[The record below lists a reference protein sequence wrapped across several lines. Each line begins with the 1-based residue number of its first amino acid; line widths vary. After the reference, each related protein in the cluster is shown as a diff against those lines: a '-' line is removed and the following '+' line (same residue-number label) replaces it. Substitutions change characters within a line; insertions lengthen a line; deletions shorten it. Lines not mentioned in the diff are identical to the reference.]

1 LCFLVQIH
9 PRPPGIEPR
18 GDAKHGKTE
27 FVGRNS
33 DFREAYIEDARERAE
48 AGATLAELA
57 EHFGCSIP
65 TLYAWG
71 KKDKRFLVALKAG
84 REHADSRVEAT
95 LYQKAVGYSR
105 TEVTTEPDGTTKTVT
120 THYPADTTSGIFWL
134 KNRKPDEWRDRHE
147 QDNSGTINVVVTGG
161 LPKDV

>member
-1 LCFLVQIH
+1 MRSVHHEEISDM
-9 PRPPGIEPR
+9 PR
-18 GDAKHGKTE
+18 D
-27 FVGRNS
+27 S

-48 AGATLAELA
+48 AGATIAELA
-57 EHFGCSIP
+57 DHFGCSMP

-84 REHADSRVEAT
+84 REHADERVEAT
-95 LYQKAVGYSR
+95 LFQKAVGYSR
-105 TEVTTEPDGTTKTVT
+105 TEVTELPDGSTKTVT

-134 KNRKPDEWRDRHE
+134 KNRKPNEWRDRQE
-147 QDNSGTINVVVTGG
+147 QDHTGTVAVVVTGG